1 MPAHLRSTIYAF
13 DRSFEGAVAACGA
26 PLVGLIAERAGFL
39 ETAEVAMGGAEAGRN
54 AGALAH
60 SLLLCLTVPWVLCF
74 LFYCVLHVTY
84 PQDRLTKAWDV
95 SSNRLI

>member
-1 MPAHLRSTIYAF
+1 MPSQLRSTIYAF

-39 ETAEVAMGGAEAGRN
+39 NSGEVEMSGGGAARN
-54 AGALAH
+54 AAALAH
-60 SLLLCLTVPWVLCF
+60 SLLLCLTVPWAFCF

-84 PQDRLTKAWDV
+84 PGDRLTKASYD
-95 SSNRLI
+95 RLI